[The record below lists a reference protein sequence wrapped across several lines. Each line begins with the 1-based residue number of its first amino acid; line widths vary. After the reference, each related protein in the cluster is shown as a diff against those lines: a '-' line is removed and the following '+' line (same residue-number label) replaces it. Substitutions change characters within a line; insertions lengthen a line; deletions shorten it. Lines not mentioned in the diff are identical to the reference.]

1 MIRTLLALD
10 GALVRGALALVLD
23 AQHDIR
29 VVAELDRGDRV
40 RPVVRE
46 HRPDVAV
53 VDLALLD
60 GDVHAAVAACP
71 VLVLADRRRARDLCD
86 MLAEGRA
93 VGILGTDV
101 APQAVVDGVRRL
113 ARGEPVVDADLVV
126 AALAEASPLTGRE
139 AEILTLTAAGS
150 PVGEIAAALGL
161 SAGTVRNN
169 LTRIT
174 RKCGAR
180 TRVEAVRIARE
191 AGWI

>member
-23 AQHDIR
+23 AQHDIS

-40 RPVVRE
+40 SSVLRE

-60 GDVHAAVAACP
+60 GDVGAAVGRCP
-71 VLVLADRRRARDLCD
+71 VLVLAEPRRARDLCD
-86 MLAEGRA
+86 MLAEGRT

-101 APQAVVDGVRRL
+101 APQSVVDGVRRL
-113 ARGEPVVDADLVV
+113 ARGEPVVDANLVV
-126 AALAEASPLTGRE
+126 AALDGTSPLTDRE
-139 AEILTLTAAGS
+139 TEILRLTAAGS
-150 PVGEIAAALGL
+150 PVAEIAVNLRL
-161 SAGTVRNN
+161 SPGTVRNN
-169 LTRIT
+169 LSRIT
-174 RKCGAR
+174 RRCRAR
-180 TRVEAVRIARE
+180 TRVEAVRVAQE